1 MKTVTLKLGNAFIV
15 RVNKKLVDIETPEKD
30 WKMQFGA
37 HTKEYA
43 QIMYIIE
50 QKDEEALQT
59 LCVRLFF
66 TRLIVQDK
74 DFLQM
79 YSEMCGEYF
88 KLKGRDAAEVSKED
102 DDKIL
107 QEEKALHEYGQ

>member
-1 MKTVTLKLGNAFIV
+1 MKTVTLKLGNTFVV
-15 RVNKKLVDIETPEKD
+15 RVNKKLVDIETPEKE
-30 WKMQFGA
+30 WKMQFGC

-50 QKDEEALQT
+50 QKEEEALQT

-79 YSEMCGEYF
+79 YSEMCGEYL
-88 KLKGRDAAEVSKED
+88 KLKGRDATEVSKED
-102 DDKIL
+102 DDKIIE
-107 QEEKALHEYGQ
+107 EEKILHEYGQ